1 MLPSAHSSSRAHTFC
16 APPAG
21 RLAELRCSLPSGA
34 LAPQDETFGFTY
46 SARLPS
52 GRPRTKTV
60 VSAARRKQ
68 VFYTEERFA
77 DKPNLRLAL
86 SASLNCLEDFPRS
99 AGAPLGKSPSYVVL
113 ASLRTKVKT
122 VCFVSFIARSAR
134 LKSGARFARTKV
146 KTFVFCEACSRER
159 SHKDPRGESSLFF

>member
-1 MLPSAHSSSRAHTFC
+1 VMCERTFLHSSACVLRSPCGEARRASLL
-16 APPAG
+16 APLG
-21 RLAELRCSLPSGA
+21 RFADKPNLSVGFTASHPSGK
-34 LAPQDETFGFTY
+34 
-46 SARLPS
+46 
-52 GRPRTKTV
+52 PRTKTV
-60 VSAARRKQ
+60 ISAARREQ

-99 AGAPLGKSPSYVVL
+99 ARKSPSYVVL

-159 SHKDPRGESSLFF
+159 SHKDPRG

>member
-1 MLPSAHSSSRAHTFC
+1 MMCERIFLHSSACVLRSPCGEARRASLLAPLGTLRGQTQPPVGFTASR
-16 APPAG
+16 
-21 RLAELRCSLPSGA
+21 PSGK
-34 LAPQDETFGFTY
+34 
-46 SARLPS
+46 
-52 GRPRTKTV
+52 PRTKTV
-60 VSAARRKQ
+60 ISAARRKQ

-77 DKPNLRLAL
+77 DKPDLRLAL
-86 SASLNCLEDFPRS
+86 SATLNCLEDFPRS

-122 VCFVSFIARSAR
+122 VCFVSFTARSAR

-159 SHKDPRGESSLFF
+159 SHKDPRGESPLFF